1 MKLLKEFKEFI
12 TRGNVL
18 DMAVGIIIGGAF
30 TAIVTALVNNVL
42 NPLINMIVDS
52 NGTSVLK
59 VILREA
65 VYGTVNDEQVLIQEA
80 VILDFGAVITA
91 IVTFLLTALVLF
103 IIIKVINGIRRRA
116 DELNEAKQ
124 KEEEAAKAAAEAAA
138 PAAPAAPTEAELLVE
153 IRDLLK
159 THQPKE

>member
-159 THQPKE
+159 TQQPKE